1 MRPSPGPHR
10 GAALW
15 TGLLALAIGA
25 CDSESA
31 PKSGPDP
38 IEGLEQAREH
48 ELSRLRDRY
57 ARAVADHRERRC
69 PRPVLRGEPLPGSA
83 AVDMRAVLEGDEDTA
98 PCLRLLDD
106 LANKQPD
113 WAGAILYDGLPT
125 TQPALVRSGAYARA
139 PGDPAAGTE
148 TVERVVATCA
158 PLVERLRRAVAH
170 GDACSPY
177 RPGLECADDLLLRL
191 RVARVV
197 ALSAH
202 RRLAAGERRA
212 AAELLLDGLRFG
224 QDLTRGGACM
234 LDAAVGVAMTET
246 LVPVLE
252 LLLVM
257 GDGDDT
263 ELWLQL
269 QRELERLAASEPP
282 PAALLRGEYET
293 VMIEVFKQRLIDG
306 PAGLRGGV
314 CIDDRRA
321 LADVGLPAKPAPPE
335 ADAEPLADPLLV
347 WMAYDRA
354 YRFARDACDPEQP
367 PRACVAGLKRTL
379 ARARAL
385 RRRDPA
391 AYLKKRIGYLLPPGR
406 AAAWA
411 GQADS
416 LAVQLEPERA
426 WREQLLRYGR
436 RHFYYAALR
445 AAASWMHAAA
455 GMQRCPRLS
464 DLQLP
469 AVQVQLENAY
479 SGKQV
484 AAMRLAPGQFAIT
497 PRSKPGRSSDQGQR
511 PAVVLRCRRPAGD

>member
-1 MRPSPGPHR
+1 MRSRPGPCR
-10 GAALW
+10 GVALW
-15 TGLLALAIGA
+15 TGLLAFAIGA
-25 CDSESA
+25 CDSDSA
-31 PKSGPDP
+31 KTTAGEPLA
-38 IEGLEQAREH
+38 GLEQARAH
-48 ELSRLRDRY
+48 ELKRLRDRY
-57 ARAVADHRERRC
+57 ARAVAESKQRRC
-69 PRPVLRGEPLPGSA
+69 PRPVLRGEPLAGSA
-83 AVDMRAVLEGDEDTA
+83 AADMRAVLEGDEDTS

-106 LANKQPD
+106 LAKKQPA
-113 WAGAILYDGLPT
+113 WAGAILHDGLPK
-125 TQPALVRSGAYARA
+125 TQPALVRCAAYARRPA
-139 PGDPAAGTE
+139 AAAGTE
-148 TVERVVATCA
+148 TVERLVATCA

-170 GDACSPY
+170 GDACTPY
-177 RPGLECADDLLLRL
+177 RSGLQCADDLLVRL

-197 ALSAH
+197 ALTAH
-202 RRLAAGERRA
+202 RLLAAGERRA

-234 LDAAVGVAMTET
+234 LDAAMGVAMAEA

-252 LLLVM
+252 LVLVM
-257 GDGDDT
+257 DDGAEP

-293 VMIEVFKQRLIDG
+293 VLLEVFKPQLIEG
-306 PAGLRGGV
+306 TAGLRGGV
-314 CIDDRRA
+314 CIHDRRA
-321 LADVGLPAKPAPPE
+321 LADAGLPAAAAPPA
-335 ADAEPLADPLLV
+335 ADAEPLSDPLLV

-354 YRFARDACDPEQP
+354 YRVAREACDPKQP
-367 PRACVAGLKRTL
+367 PRACVEGLKRTV
-379 ARARAL
+379 ARAGTL

-411 GQADS
+411 ERADA
-416 LAVQLEPERA
+416 LAAQLEPERA
-426 WREQLLRYGR
+426 WREQLLRYSR

-445 AAASWMHAAA
+445 AAASWLHTAA

-469 AVQVQLENAY
+469 VVQVQLENAY

-484 AAMRLAPGQFAIT
+484 AAMRLAPGHFAIT
-497 PRSKPGRSSDQGQR
+497 PRSRPGRSNDQDQR
-511 PAVVLRCRRPAGD
+511 PAVVLRCSRPAGD